1 MKLHD
6 TPPFAPV
13 LMESTRAM
21 GYSLESA
28 IADIIDNSIAAQASS
43 VLVKFSPYDTMQYVS
58 ILDDGTGMNRQQI
71 DDAMRYGSQSSLV
84 IREDCDLGRFGLGLK
99 TASLEEYDTQVQQ
112 YSQRMKELEEQQTI
126 LRSAETRYSEVRV
139 WLDTFEQH
147 IQTADALNI
156 DDGTILKALVEHI
169 IVNDDGI
176 EIHFKCGVTSECKYE

>member
-58 ILDDGTGMNRQQI
+58 ILDDGTGMNRQACVI
-71 DDAMRYGSQSSLV
+71 IIAIATVVCNLLVDLCYGLV
-84 IREDCDLGRFGLGLK
+84 DPHVR
-99 TASLEEYDTQVQQ
+99 LE
-112 YSQRMKELEEQQTI
+112 R
-126 LRSAETRYSEVRV
+126 R
-139 WLDTFEQH
+139 
-147 IQTADALNI
+147 
-156 DDGTILKALVEHI
+156 
-169 IVNDDGI
+169 
-176 EIHFKCGVTSECKYE
+176 